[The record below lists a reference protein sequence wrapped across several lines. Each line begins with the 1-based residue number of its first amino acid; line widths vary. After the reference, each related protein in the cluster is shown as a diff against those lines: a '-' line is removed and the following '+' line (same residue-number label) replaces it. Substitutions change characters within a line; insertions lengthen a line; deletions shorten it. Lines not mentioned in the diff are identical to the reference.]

1 MYNVLKLLFS
11 LQCILGSF
19 DVLIEKP
26 EFGLPYNTGWIIIT
40 GLSTIIVNENKR

>member
-1 MYNVLKLLFS
+1 MYNILRFIFS

-19 DVLIEKP
+19 DVIIEKP

-40 GLSTIIVNENKR
+40 GLSTVILKEK